1 MKIVRLYPFIGTVLL
16 LTLALA
22 FAGCA
27 PQTSNWSTVE
37 APKEN
42 KVTLVRLNHSVR
54 FTPGQNRLGAPETER
69 LAQFLAQSDVGYG
82 DQIALLASDTPQGRR
97 QQDAVAAFF
106 ARSGLRVVR
115 GAPVEGVA
123 AAPDEVRITVA
134 RYVVT
139 PPVCPNWS
147 KPAGEDFTN
156 ESPSNF
162 GCATTTNLGMMVAN
176 PGDLVGGQPL
186 GPADGQV
193 SAFSIEKYRAG
204 KIVPL
209 LRGDVS
215 SNARTEVT
223 KEAPQ

>member
-1 MKIVRLYPFIGTVLL
+1 MKATRLYPFIGTLL
-16 LTLALA
+16 LLALALA

-27 PQTSNWSTVE
+27 PQTSHWSQVE

-42 KVTLVRLNHSVR
+42 KVSLVRLSHSVR
-54 FTPGQNRLGAPETER
+54 FAPGQNRLGAAEAQG
-69 LAQFLAQSDVGYG
+69 LAQFLADADVGYG
-82 DQIALLASDTPQGRR
+82 DEIKLQASDTPQGRR
-97 QQDAVAAFF
+97 QQDAVAAIF
-106 ARSGLRVVR
+106 ARNGLRVIR
-115 GAPVEGVA
+115 NAPAEGASTTPG
-123 AAPDEVRITVA
+123 EVQVLVN

-147 KPAGEDFTN
+147 KPPGEDFGN
-156 ESPSNF
+156 ETPSNF
-162 GCATTTNLGMMVAN
+162 GCATKANLGMMVAN